1 MMKNE
6 TMSFDEDIQQA
17 VRDSL
22 VKLLRSGEWCKLDYS
37 AKLPIDKAFLQ
48 RIQASVNMENVL
60 ATVTAQVEQ
69 RIADCICQAMATE
82 IGTDIKKILSNTEL
96 REDLRATLR
105 AKMRA
110 AHSPITEPS

>member
-1 MMKNE
+1 MG
-6 TMSFDEDIQQA
+6 FDEDIQQA

-22 VKLLRSGEWCKLDYS
+22 VKLFRSGEWCKIDYS

-48 RIQASVNMENVL
+48 RIHNSVNMENVL
-60 ATVTAQVEQ
+60 AKLTDQVET
-69 RIADCICQAMATE
+69 RIADAIFNAMATE
-82 IGTDIKKILSNTEL
+82 IATDVKKIMSNTEL

-110 AHSPITEPS
+110 ANEAIKD